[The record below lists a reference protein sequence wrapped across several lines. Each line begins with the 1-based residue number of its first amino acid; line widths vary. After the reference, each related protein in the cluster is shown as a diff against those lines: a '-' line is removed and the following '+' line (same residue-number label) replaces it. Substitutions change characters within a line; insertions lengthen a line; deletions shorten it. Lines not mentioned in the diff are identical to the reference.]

1 MKKLLLAL
9 ITVSITTNVFAEIY
23 VLEQKNIYAKNF
35 AYVVIVL
42 CINELVFIQTE
53 GNAIT
58 QMMKRDYSDKTGRIL
73 MPYECDDYI
82 KDMNK

>member
-9 ITVSITTNVFAEIY
+9 ITVSTSTNVFAEIY
-23 VLEQKNIYAKNF
+23 VLEQKNILVDKNF
-35 AYVVIVL
+35 SQVTVL

-58 QMMKRDYSDKTGRIL
+58 QMMNSSKTSYPKELRPHL
-73 MPYECDDYI
+73 
-82 KDMNK
+82 